1 MDEDDP
7 RSKAASPKCKEP
19 PAVKELPAVQQPRA
33 VQEGDPE
40 YSGEGQSD
48 DVPVDVPTAKAQMI
62 ARLKH
67 DGRRYGY
74 PVLFNFIAE
83 ELAFNGLAG
92 ALGTTLSHVMH
103 NVHRDERPKKKPAA
117 ALKDLFINAGLET
130 VEHQKYGKMVRCPI
144 YLKYMTEFSTAN

>member
-1 MDEDDP
+1 M
-7 RSKAASPKCKEP
+7 
-19 PAVKELPAVQQPRA
+19 
-33 VQEGDPE
+33 QEGDPE
-40 YSGEGQSD
+40 SSGERQSD

-62 ARLKH
+62 ARLNH
-67 DGRRYGY
+67 DGRRHGY

-92 ALGTTLSHVMH
+92 ALGTMLSHVMQ

-117 ALKDLFINAGLET
+117 ALKNLFNNAGLEI
-130 VEHQKYGKMVRCPI
+130 VEHRKYGKMGRCPN